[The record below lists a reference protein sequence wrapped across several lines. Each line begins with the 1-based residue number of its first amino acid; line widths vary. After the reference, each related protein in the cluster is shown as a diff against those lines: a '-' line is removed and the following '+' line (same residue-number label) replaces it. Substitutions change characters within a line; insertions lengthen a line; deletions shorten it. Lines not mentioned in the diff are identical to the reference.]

1 MTNIHD
7 LLLMMFYVFFCSVVS
22 DNVMEHD
29 LFFDTITDRVDG
41 ISYV

>member
-1 MTNIHD
+1 
-7 LLLMMFYVFFCSVVS
+7 MMFYVFFLPVMN

-29 LFFDTITDRVDG
+29 PFFDTITDRVDG